1 MASLI
6 VVGCLTKKIETWFIQ
21 VFVPQTQE
29 MCSVFTRVLLYDGH
43 NSHITYPTIKAAI
56 DNNVVI
62 VCLPPNTSH
71 ALQPLDVAV
80 FRSVKLK
87 WGEICQAWFKDS
99 RIKSV
104 DKSSFPAL
112 LKKLWEQLNPQHAVN
127 GFRKT
132 GLFPFNRNAVD
143 NKILNSVSD
152 PLIQASVGPRSLE
165 RVLISSICDVLKPKE
180 TPEVQ
185 AALANRARKRT
196 RLQCKHGEVLTAP
209 DVEKRLLEEQIER
222 ERKKNKQPAKAKAG
236 KGVSITMKPV
246 SQPTG
251 KNATKSTKATTML
264 EHFGKASTSGTTPI
278 LVQKDMTKK
287 IVSDQKASDSGTT
300 LIMVQKDMQDLVVRK
315 VSEKKKEASVYMD
328 ISTED
333 SDPDDPAPQ
342 APQLL
347 DKSSI
352 KNLKPGASYVIYNC
366 EGSFFPGLV
375 TKITKSKIVVKTMAK
390 SGLTTWSWPATDD
403 LHDCKY
409 TDLVEIISPPK
420 LSNNRGKGYFV
431 PRIADYWKF

>member
-1 MASLI
+1 
-6 VVGCLTKKIETWFIQ
+6 
-21 VFVPQTQE
+21 
-29 MCSVFTRVLLYDGH
+29 
-43 NSHITYPTIKAAI
+43 
-56 DNNVVI
+56 
-62 VCLPPNTSH
+62 
-71 ALQPLDVAV
+71 
-80 FRSVKLK
+80 
-87 WGEICQAWFKDS
+87 
-99 RIKSV
+99 
-104 DKSSFPAL
+104 
-112 LKKLWEQLNPQHAVN
+112 
-127 GFRKT
+127 
-132 GLFPFNRNAVD
+132 
-143 NKILNSVSD
+143 
-152 PLIQASVGPRSLE
+152 
-165 RVLISSICDVLKPKE
+165 
-180 TPEVQ
+180 
-185 AALANRARKRT
+185 
-196 RLQCKHGEVLTAP
+196 
-209 DVEKRLLEEQIER
+209 
-222 ERKKNKQPAKAKAG
+222 
-236 KGVSITMKPV
+236 MKPV

-287 IVSDQKASDSGTT
+287 IVSDQKASGSGTT
-300 LIMVQKDMQDLVVRK
+300 PILVQKDMQDLVVRK

-375 TKITKSKIVVKTMAK
+375 TKITKSKVVVKTMAK